1 MQRQNPREDQFGQF
15 VFLLLRCTFGRYT
28 YFLASASIFMSISS
42 MVIIMFL
49 SGMDVVGCH
58 FCRQPLEICGRR
70 SNRRAV
76 SFEVQM
82 MQGFENGMVS
92 ALSCIFP
99 LH

>member
-1 MQRQNPREDQFGQF
+1 
-15 VFLLLRCTFGRYT
+15 
-28 YFLASASIFMSISS
+28 
-42 MVIIMFL
+42 
-49 SGMDVVGCH
+49 MDVVGCH

-92 ALSCIFP
+92 MCLPALISCIFP

>member
-1 MQRQNPREDQFGQF
+1 
-15 VFLLLRCTFGRYT
+15 
-28 YFLASASIFMSISS
+28 
-42 MVIIMFL
+42 MFL

-70 SNRRAV
+70 SNRCAV

-92 ALSCIFP
+92 ALIIFP